1 MEDDERNAVSG
12 DVCELC
18 QEPLADGE
26 TVVQVVQDRHPT
38 YDKEIVLHTYHKS
51 CCANRETV
59 THDCRCCGSWYHL
72 ALLRKGRS
80 DPDLAHRL
88 FCPLCGT
95 PFRSDQ
101 EGQSADEWAQ
111 NPNEVPT
118 IVVFVSG
125 GLVQGIEGYGAV
137 RAVVC
142 DFDNEEGPD
151 NVGGRPCTI
160 SVWEAP
166 EAPGEE
172 YQEAVRLAKVMDD
185 AGNAGGEP

>member
-1 MEDDERNAVSG
+1 MCTSDQERSETAVCG
-12 DVCELC
+12 LC
-18 QEPLADGE
+18 RQAFSDGE
-26 TVVQVVQDRHPT
+26 TVVQVVEDRHPN

-59 THDCRCCGSWYHL
+59 THDCPHCGSWYHL
-72 ALLRKGRS
+72 ALLKKGRS
-80 DPDLAHRL
+80 GRDLAQHL

-101 EGQSADEWAQ
+101 QGQSADEWAQ

-118 IVVFVSG
+118 IVIFVSG

-151 NVGGRPCTI
+151 NVGGRPCTV

-172 YQEAVRLAKVMDD
+172 FGQVIDLAGRADEAASPD
-185 AGNAGGEP
+185 EES